1 MCVPVLVFGVAPRH
15 HEGMWKTARL
25 GISLLLLGAAA
36 GCSSAETSPGTAR
49 PTPNPYG
56 GQTGSLTPDCGIA
69 PLSKKAGASVPA
81 GDSAFVV
88 YSTTCGSAPTPEF
101 DLRDALGMLVSHR
114 VEQLDTGVYLV
125 RSDSALSPG
134 NYSITPIG
142 SSTPM
147 PAATPVALTVA
158 DASALP
164 SRLGSFEL
172 AQQQLPCDGFAFEFT
187 LDPTTLAYAPL
198 LRLKVQ
204 IDNNAPV
211 VWINYGTLAVEA
223 GKAKLV
229 LPSCFG
235 GCLGNGSHSLR
246 ITGDIAGENVE
257 LAPEALQITQ
267 NCPPEEHGTNCA
279 FQPWRPQRQ
288 QEALLVLSGFLVI
301 ALARK
306 RRTSQLL

>member
-1 MCVPVLVFGVAPRH
+1 
-15 HEGMWKTARL
+15 MWKTTRL
-25 GISLLLLGAAA
+25 GISLLLLGVSA
-36 GCSSAETSPGTAR
+36 GCSSSVSSGT
-49 PTPNPYG
+49 PDPYG
-56 GQTGSLTPDCGIA
+56 GQTGSLTPDCGVA

-88 YSTTCGSAPTPEF
+88 YSTACGSAPTPEF

-134 NYSITPIG
+134 NYSITPAET
-142 SSTPM
+142 SKPTLTV
-147 PAATPVALTVA
+147 APVTLTVA

-164 SRLGSFEL
+164 SRLGTFEL
-172 AQQQLPCDGFAFEFT
+172 AQQHLSCDGFAFEFT
-187 LDPTTLAYAPL
+187 LDPAALAYAPL

-204 IDNNAPV
+204 IDNEPPV

-229 LPSCFG
+229 LPSCFA
-235 GCLGNGSHSLR
+235 GCLQNGPLSLR

-257 LAPEALQITQ
+257 LAPEVLQITQ
-267 NCPPEEHGTNCA
+267 RCPPEGTNCA
-279 FQPWRPQRQ
+279 FQPRRPQSHP
-288 QEALLVLSGFLVI
+288 EALLVLFGFLAL
-301 ALARK
+301 ALAR
-306 RRTSQLL
+306 RRRASQIL